1 MWIGVNGVIVRSLV
15 ERACYSCKHKSE
27 QLRRTEKYIYLSLY
41 YYIIN
46 IVNTK
51 MEFSGTCDVTMW
63 LCCIVG
69 NVGAKFWK
77 AVHWSSIA
85 HL

>member
-1 MWIGVNGVIVRSLV
+1 MLVILVNISLN
-15 ERACYSCKHKSE
+15 SLGGQKHI
-27 QLRRTEKYIYLSLY
+27 YIYLSLY